1 MDWRSTYASKRT
13 TPQEAVRLVKSG
25 DRVFLTGNCSV
36 PHLLLNALIDYA
48 HELTDVQICQALTV
62 ACADYVKPEFQGHLR
77 VNSLFISHNVRQA
90 VQSGAADFTPVLLSE
105 FPLLFKNKIL
115 PVDVAF
121 IHVSPPDDDGFC
133 SLGIESGLTISAAE
147 SSPTIIAQVNHCM
160 PVVYGDTR
168 MHIDRMDAII
178 EVDEPLSELAMGSQA
193 VNPVIEKMA
202 GFIADLIPDGATMQM
217 GIGEIPDAVLNYLF
231 SKKNLGIHSEL
242 FSDGVVRLVE
252 AGVVT
257 GAEKAIHTG
266 KISAGFIIGTRK
278 LYDWENHNPMVEL
291 QRTEYINNPFV
302 IAQNKRVV
310 AINSAIEVDLTG
322 QVCAD
327 SIGTRF
333 YSGVGGQSDFI
344 YGASL
349 SEGGVPIIA
358 LPSTTRLSDGSIVSR
373 IVPTLKPG
381 AGVTTS
387 RNHVHWVA
395 TEYGMVDL
403 YGCSI
408 AQRAKK
414 LISIAHPDFR
424 ADLLKTASEIHYI

>member
-278 LYDWENHNPMVEL
+278 LYDWVNHNPMVEL

>member
-121 IHVSPPDDDGFC
+121 IHVSPPDDDGYC

-278 LYDWENHNPMVEL
+278 LYDWVNHNPMVEL

>member
-278 LYDWENHNPMVEL
+278 LYDWVNHNPMVEL

-327 SIGTRF
+327 SIGSRF